1 MTLNHNN
8 YDLLNIVSNEYSKQ
22 LIHLNID
29 FDFIDCNNLSNALK
43 VISSFIHLQRL
54 ELFIARD
61 PKINIKPID
70 SLFTEIAINCLK
82 ITHLS
87 VIFERKS
94 THQLICGNIFAVF
107 ELFHNLVSFN
117 ARLPERQQIED
128 SNTSTR
134 DYVSKLNDLTKSAK
148 IAQN

>member
-94 THQLICGNIFAVF
+94 THQLICGNIFAVLGCF
-107 ELFHNLVSFN
+107 TIWFHLM
-117 ARLPERQQIED
+117 
-128 SNTSTR
+128 R
-134 DYVSKLNDLTKSAK
+134 DYQNVNKLKTQTLRLVITS
-148 IAQN
+148 QN